1 MKARG
6 FAVLALLAVG
16 GGAAH
21 GATCTALAD
30 ASSGRLLRQEGA
42 CGERVTPASTF
53 KIALSLMGYDSG
65 YLSDEHLPALPFK
78 PGYADWMPAWRATTD
93 PTSWIKNSVVWYSQ
107 LLTEWLG
114 RERLQHYV
122 TAFGYGNA
130 DLRGDAG
137 QDNGLTHAWLTSS
150 LQISPL
156 EQLAFLHR
164 LIARQLP
171 VSARAYD
178 LTARLTLLEVL
189 PGGWEVHGKTG
200 NGFRQNADGSSER
213 RLQVG
218 WFVGWAVQGTRVVAF
233 ARCLTDETPQADSAA
248 KRARESLLRELPAL
262 LATVPA
268 AAQRNSSSSPT
279 AAASSR

>member
-1 MKARG
+1 M
-6 FAVLALLAVG
+6 
-16 GGAAH
+16 
-21 GATCTALAD
+21 
-30 ASSGRLLRQEGA
+30 
-42 CGERVTPASTF
+42 
-53 KIALSLMGYDSG
+53 
-65 YLSDEHLPALPFK
+65 
-78 PGYADWMPAWRATTD
+78 
-93 PTSWIKNSVVWYSQ
+93 VWYSQ

-130 DLRGDAG
+130 DLGGDAG

-164 LIARQLP
+164 LSARQLP

-178 LTARLTLLEVL
+178 LTARLTLVGAL
-189 PGGWEVHGKTG
+189 PDGWEVHGKTG

-233 ARCLTDETPQADSAA
+233 ARCLTRRDAAGKKVPRSAPA
-248 KRARESLLRELPAL
+248 RACCATCPRCSRRLPRGS
-262 LATVPA
+262 
-268 AAQRNSSSSPT
+268 QRNSSSSPADT
-279 AAASSR
+279 ASSR